1 MLQDKDFSENTA
13 FIKASL
19 QIKSF
24 CVTSQ
29 YLSITKSIL
38 AIQNCILIWSYQKT
52 SILRGTCTL
61 RAKYCKPI
69 RKSRKFEIETKKLDN
84 SNKKHEQKNNKS

>member
-1 MLQDKDFSENTA
+1 MWLKVKNSCFLWMLQDKDFSENTA

-19 QIKSF
+19 QIKIF

-38 AIQNCILIWSYQKT
+38 AIQIVFWYGAIKKPAFWEAPALWGPNTVNQSGNLEN
-52 SILRGTCTL
+52 LR
-61 RAKYCKPI
+61 
-69 RKSRKFEIETKKLDN
+69 
-84 SNKKHEQKNNKS
+84 

>member
-19 QIKSF
+19 QIKIF

-38 AIQNCILIWSYQKT
+38 AIQIVL
-52 SILRGTCTL
+52 
-61 RAKYCKPI
+61 
-69 RKSRKFEIETKKLDN
+69 
-84 SNKKHEQKNNKS
+84 